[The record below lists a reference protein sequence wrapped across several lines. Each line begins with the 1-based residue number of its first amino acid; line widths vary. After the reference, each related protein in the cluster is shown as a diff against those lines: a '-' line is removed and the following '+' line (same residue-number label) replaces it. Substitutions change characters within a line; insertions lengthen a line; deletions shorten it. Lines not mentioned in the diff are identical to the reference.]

1 MNDAEMHAVLDA
13 VEIVDVVDEG
23 LRVATREDWVADA
36 ACRGMNAELFYPGRG
51 DSTAAARA
59 ACASCPVTA
68 QCLEYALRIGE
79 KHGIWGNTSER
90 ERRALR
96 RSMRTGPQRKPIQH
110 GTARGYNMHRER
122 GELPA
127 CQACREAHT
136 RYTVARRQAR
146 RNEAA

>member
-59 ACASCPVTA
+59 ACASCPVSA

-96 RSMRTGPQRKPIQH
+96 RQIRKAPAPIQH
-110 GTARGYNMHRER
+110 GTASGYQQHSRRGI
-122 GELPA
+122 PA
-127 CQACREAHT
+127 CAACREAHT
-136 RYTVARRQAR
+136 RYRVTQRHTPDG
-146 RNEAA
+146 EAA